1 MAPCCFCFLLVPWLF
16 LEAGKIAADPNV
28 VISPLILLAN
38 AMVAFGERLLLCFES
53 LSLVTGLLLVLRWAP
68 ARSYC
73 WPTPWWPLASACLL
87 RRLRPFPGS
96 SARCCWSR
104 AA

>member
-38 AMVAFGERLLLCFES
+38 AAVAFGECLLQCLRVCRR
-53 LSLVTGLLLVLRWAP
+53 SLVAAAGHELV
-68 ARSYC
+68 SS
-73 WPTPWWPLASACLL
+73 PLVMLG
-87 RRLRPFPGS
+87 F
-96 SARCCWSR
+96 W
-104 AA
+104 